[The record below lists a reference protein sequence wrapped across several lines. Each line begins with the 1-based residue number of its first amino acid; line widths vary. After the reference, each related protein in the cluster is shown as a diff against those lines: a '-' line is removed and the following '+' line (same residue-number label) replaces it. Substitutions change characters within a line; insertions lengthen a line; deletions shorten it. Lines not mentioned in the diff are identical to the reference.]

1 MKNLL
6 KMMSLIA
13 AVIFGSMVM
22 YSCTTEDDENEN
34 GGDNGGDTPSQ
45 IQGPKWVLVDMKTTN
60 FTKEDIKMD
69 NQNTVYKKDSLEIV
83 ATKNRCYGYY
93 SVTVENPGDAWHG
106 GHFLYRFEITK
117 IPQELEGGGKIAL
130 YSKASLPEHYGAKDN
145 HNDYAQWKYFH
156 CQCYTDCRIDGNK
169 IRVPEEDWD
178 KCGGYNL
185 PVVQMNNNE
194 PDIFASEAMIIGDVP
209 KGKRAGDKIKL
220 IIDGYNGAIGPSG
233 KTLTATYTYEWRE

>member
-130 YSKASLPEHYGAKDN
+130 YSKATLPEHYGAKDN

-220 IIDGYNGAIGPSG
+220 IIGYNQATGASG
-233 KTLTATYTYEWRE
+233 KDLAATYTYEWRE

>member
-34 GGDNGGDTPSQ
+34 GGDDGGDTPSQ
-45 IQGPKWVLVDMKTTN
+45 IQGPKWVLVDIDATI
-60 FTKEDIKMD
+60 FTKEDLKKA
-69 NQNTVYKKDSLEIV
+69 NENTVYKIDSLEII
-83 ATKNRCYGYY
+83 AKKNKCYGYY
-93 SVTVENPGDAWHG
+93 SMTVDCPGDAWHG

-130 YSKASLPEHYGAKDN
+130 YSKATLPEHYGAKDN

-156 CQCYTDCRIDGNK
+156 CQCYADCRIDGNK
-169 IRVPEEDWD
+169 IRVPEEEWD

-194 PDIFASEAMIIGDVP
+194 PDIYESEATIIGDVP
-209 KGKRAGDKIKL
+209 KGKKAGDKIKL
-220 IIDGYNGAIGPSG
+220 IIGYNQGGANG
-233 KTLTATYTYEWRE
+233 KDLTATYTYEWRE